1 MPQVNTRF
9 IKNDV
14 FMAIKGYKSLL
25 KSAVSKIIS
34 SPILNW
40 QINNVPPI
48 IPDVE
53 LGMAFI

>member
-1 MPQVNTRF
+1 
-9 IKNDV
+9 
-14 FMAIKGYKSLL
+14 MAIKGYKSLL